1 MNAKQQ
7 IAEKRRPLSL
17 AERTASGKAVHG
29 KFVRRDRKGTI
40 KTVQRDKAGTDMR
53 TEDIA
58 YDSVRP
64 VSRKA
69 CAPAKKEAPISKRTV
84 QTVIEAAK
92 NLDAGKVSAPVDFER
107 YRRFTK

>member
-29 KFVRRDRKGTI
+29 KFVHRDREGTI
-40 KTVQRDKAGTDMR
+40 KTVHRDKAGTDLR
-53 TEDIA
+53 TKEVD
-58 YDSVRP
+58 YNSVRP

-69 CAPAKKEAPISKRTV
+69 CAPAKKEAPISKRTA

-92 NLDAGKVSAPVDFER
+92 NLDAGKVSVPVDFER